1 MRESDVRERAFAM
14 QLTMMT
20 SAASVI
26 GKEIARAFAHE
37 GAKIAIADLLG
48 PFQGRLAAQR
58 PLRHGVARA
67 RRPLAGF
74 VSHGW
79 FMPWRHVRS
88 APAEPITNVQHVAGP
103 NSGVIT

>member
-14 QLTMMT
+14 PLTMMT

-26 GKEIARAFAHE
+26 GKGIARTFVRE

-48 PFQGRLAAQR
+48 PFQGRQR

-67 RRPLAGF
+67 RRPLAGC
-74 VSHGW
+74 
-79 FMPWRHVRS
+79 
-88 APAEPITNVQHVAGP
+88 EPRLVHAVTP
-103 NSGVIT
+103 CPFCTS

>member
-14 QLTMMT
+14 PLTMMT
-20 SAASVI
+20 SAPSVI
-26 GKEIARAFAHE
+26 GKEIALTFVRE

-67 RRPLAGF
+67 RQPLAGCKPRLVHAVTPCPF
-74 VSHGW
+74 CAS
-79 FMPWRHVRS
+79 
-88 APAEPITNVQHVAGP
+88 
-103 NSGVIT
+103 

>member
-14 QLTMMT
+14 PLTMMT

-26 GKEIARAFAHE
+26 GKEIARTFVRE

-58 PLRHGVARA
+58 PLRHGAARA
-67 RRPLAGF
+67 RRPLAGCESRLVHAVTPCPF
-74 VSHGW
+74 CAS
-79 FMPWRHVRS
+79 
-88 APAEPITNVQHVAGP
+88 
-103 NSGVIT
+103 

>member
-14 QLTMMT
+14 PSTMMT

-26 GKEIARAFAHE
+26 GKEIACTFVRE
-37 GAKIAIADLLG
+37 GVKFAIADLLG

-58 PLRHGVARA
+58 PRHGSLV
-67 RRPLAGF
+67 

-79 FMPWRHVRS
+79 FMP
-88 APAEPITNVQHVAGP
+88 
-103 NSGVIT
+103 